1 MGKTAEDSS
10 NRDSWKAPCR
20 QEALRFFTYLDEE
33 GLASLEEAMIPIQYK
48 EDDLIFQEGAYAS
61 GIYLVCQGL
70 VIYGAYTEGG
80 KKRHIVKLAGAGE
93 IFGEEELFLKDYS
106 SRFGYAKALVDT
118 EVVFVERRAFL
129 GLLEREP
136 SIFLDLCERLVREII
151 LLEYKLTCTACKTIE
166 GNIALLLLALGS
178 KYGVRD
184 DKGLQID
191 LELRRA
197 TLMEIL
203 GISRESLMR
212 ALRKLT
218 QRGIILCQDRRITI
232 LDEDRLKSLAEPLPA
247 YLEGK
252 LL

>member
-1 MGKTAEDSS
+1 MCPH
-10 NRDSWKAPCR
+10 RLILPL
-20 QEALRFFTYLDEE
+20 LRRIF
-33 GLASLEEAMIPIQYK
+33 LE
-48 EDDLIFQEGAYAS
+48 L
-61 GIYLVCQGL
+61 
-70 VIYGAYTEGG
+70 
-80 KKRHIVKLAGAGE
+80 
-93 IFGEEELFLKDYS
+93 
-106 SRFGYAKALVDT
+106 
-118 EVVFVERRAFL
+118 L
-129 GLLEREP
+129 GREP
-136 SIFLDLCERLVREII
+136 SLFLDLCERLIREII

-178 KYGVRD
+178 KYGMRD

-218 QRGIILCQDRRITI
+218 QRGIILCQDRRIMI